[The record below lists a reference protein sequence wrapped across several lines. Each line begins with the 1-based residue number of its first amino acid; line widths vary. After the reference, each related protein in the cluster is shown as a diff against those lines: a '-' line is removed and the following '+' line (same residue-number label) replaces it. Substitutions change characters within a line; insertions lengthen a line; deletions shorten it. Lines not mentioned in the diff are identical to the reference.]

1 VIGRNV
7 AGLAPFASTGAYIV
21 DGEITILGNGCGET
35 PDEVLRPCQL
45 IRSQPLKFKRLPR

>member
-21 DGEITILGNGCGET
+21 DGEITILGNGCGEPLT
-35 PDEVLRPCQL
+35 
-45 IRSQPLKFKRLPR
+45 RSYAHAS